1 MIRFIKGK
9 IVDKLP
15 GKVVIENSGIG
26 FLVNVSDSSPAYYA
40 KEDEDFILY
49 TVMTVREDDISLF
62 GFANLDE
69 MNMYQMLT
77 SVSGIGSKGAMSIL
91 SKLSVDEIKK
101 ACVFEDADTIATSNG
116 IGKKTAE
123 RIVLELKDKFNVS
136 KLNNTVTSAEESQI
150 VKGTSKEE
158 ALGALM
164 NLGFTKSEAV
174 SALTGINDAGLTT
187 EELIKAAL
195 RNKGK

>member
-15 GKVVIENSGIG
+15 GKVVIENNGIG

-69 MNMYQMLT
+69 LNMYQMLT

>member
-69 MNMYQMLT
+69 LNMYQMLT

>member
-15 GKVVIENSGIG
+15 GKVVIENNGIG

-49 TVMTVREDDISLF
+49 TVMAVREDDISLF

-69 MNMYQMLT
+69 LNMYQMLT
-77 SVSGIGSKGAMSIL
+77 SVTGIGSKGAMSIL

-101 ACVFEDADTIATSNG
+101 ACVFEDADKIATSNG

-174 SALTGINDAGLTT
+174 SALTGIDVTGLTT